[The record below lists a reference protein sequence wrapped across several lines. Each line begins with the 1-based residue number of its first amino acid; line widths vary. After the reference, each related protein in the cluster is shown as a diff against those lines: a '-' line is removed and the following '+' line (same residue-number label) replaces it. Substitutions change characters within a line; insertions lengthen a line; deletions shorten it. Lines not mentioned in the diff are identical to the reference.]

1 MDVYINIFKVIS
13 TTDFISII
21 HFSDVL
27 IAAVL
32 GLLGSA
38 CFLGSMDGMF
48 IFDDVEAVVNNK
60 DIQLDTHIHKVFEND
75 FWGTKMSHNSSHKS
89 YRPLTVLSFRY
100 VYFHIFLNFS

>member
-1 MDVYINIFKVIS
+1 MDMYINILKVIS

-100 VYFHIFLNFS
+100 VYFMYS